1 MPSGIGLT
9 VPEVR
14 RLLLALAE
22 PPARWRFRLAWS
34 HWRRQHQAVA
44 RRCHRAR
51 RARTRAPTVRPD
63 PVATPAGADSGVVSA
78 VVPENSDLTDAQ
90 WAALVPLLPA
100 RQPHR
105 GRPLHDHRPIV
116 AGMLWIARTGAAW
129 RQLPARFGPWQTV
142 YGRYR
147 RWRDTGIWQR
157 IVDAHQ
163 PEGGAATSSATT
175 AAARPPPST
184 LS

>member
-1 MPSGIGLT
+1 VPSGIGLT

-14 RLLLALAE
+14 RLLVALAE
-22 PPARWRFRLAWS
+22 PPERWRFRLAWS

-63 PVATPAGADSGVVSA
+63 PVATPAVVDPGAVPIA
-78 VVPENSDLTDAQ
+78 VPQSSDLTDAQ

-105 GRPLHDHRPIV
+105 GRPPHDQRPIV
-116 AGMLWIARTGAAW
+116 AGMRWIARTGASW
-129 RQLPARFGPWQTV
+129 RQLPIRFGSWQTV

-147 RWRDTGIWQR
+147 RWRNAGIWQR
-157 IVDAHQ
+157 IVDAQ
-163 PEGGAATSSATT
+163 QQQDGAATSSVTTT
-175 AAARPPPST
+175 AATSPPTVGS
-184 LS
+184 